1 MTKLGHAQY
10 PLHEENHSI
19 PEERFFTSQQAGR
32 TTDFSEAKIANDPNG
47 FRNWKAVLF
56 HARRPR
62 RLQADREKIPRG
74 KRPRRA
80 PGREPSPTSRAPLNR
95 AINVSHRVINITRVL
110 QFTRSQRVNLSV
122 RRIRLQGH
130 TNHPRLLC
138 QVLFEEV
145 PVSIA
150 KCEGRQIA
158 ELGSEI
164 MKEMF
169 FL

>member
-110 QFTRSQRVNLSV
+110 QFTRSQRVNHSPLGASAFKV
-122 RRIRLQGH
+122 TPTTPGYSARFFSRRFQFQSRNARDVKLRSLEARL
-130 TNHPRLLC
+130 
-138 QVLFEEV
+138 
-145 PVSIA
+145 
-150 KCEGRQIA
+150 
-158 ELGSEI
+158 
-164 MKEMF
+164 
-169 FL
+169 